1 MNTALLKYLVELSNN
16 EVDTISLPDLYKK
29 FPNSPKLAE
38 DLKTLKSMG
47 FISILYASNVID
59 DVGVNQK
66 ALDYF
71 K

>member
-1 MNTALLKYLVELSNN
+1 MNTALLKYLVELSNH
-16 EVDTISLPDLYKK
+16 EVDTIILPD
-29 FPNSPKLAE
+29 
-38 DLKTLKSMG
+38 DLKSLKSMG
-47 FISILYASNVID
+47 FISILYADNIID

>member
-1 MNTALLKYLVELSNN
+1 MNVQMLKYLVELSDNQ
-16 EVDTISLPDLYKK
+16 VDSIDLEAFYKK
-29 FPNSPKLAE
+29 FPNSPATSE
-38 DLKTLKSMG
+38 DLYRLKRLG
-47 FISILYASNVID
+47 YISILDGDNSID